1 MNPFV
6 TFRIALAS
14 LGANKLRSGLTL
26 LGIVIGVSAVI
37 SLMAIGQGV
46 QQSITS
52 QIESL
57 GTNLLFVQPGESV
70 QLGGLGGGAGSAATL
85 TLEDAH
91 ALMDPVFAPA
101 VQAVAPEIRA
111 SGQVTAGRNNTFA
124 QILGVTPEY
133 AQVRNVPIEE
143 GDFISQGH
151 LNNYS
156 QVAVLGQTVSE
167 TLFGNRDAVG
177 QPIRINGRQFEV
189 IGTLEGKGGG
199 LFGSQDHQIL
209 VPITTAYY
217 RVSSQRTTHGEISVD
232 SINVQMPDI
241 SVMDEGM
248 MQVATVLRLRH
259 RITGDD
265 DFTITN
271 QRDTIETLEETT
283 NTFVV
288 FLGAIAG
295 ISLLVGGIGIMNI
308 MLVSVT
314 ERTREI
320 GIRKAM
326 GAKRRNILVQFM
338 SEATLL
344 SLGGGAVGVLLGA
357 SVAQLLNGRPLL
369 GNSPLET
376 SFSWDIALL
385 ALAVSAAIGLFFGI
399 YPAMRAASLHPI
411 EALRY
416 E

>member
-1 MNPFV
+1 MNPLV
-6 TFRIALAS
+6 TFRIALTS
-14 LGANKLRSGLTL
+14 LGTNKLRSGLTL

-52 QIESL
+52 RIESL

-70 QLGGLGGGAGSAATL
+70 QQGGLGGGAGSASTL
-85 TLEDAH
+85 TLEDAR
-91 ALMDPVFAPA
+91 ALVDPVFAPT
-101 VQAVAPEIRA
+101 VKAVAPEIRA

-124 QILGVTPEY
+124 QVIGVTPEY
-133 AQVRNVPIEE
+133 SQVRNAPVEE
-143 GDFISQGH
+143 GDFITQGH

-156 QVAVLGQTVSE
+156 QVAVLGQTIKE
-167 TLFGNRDAVG
+167 TLFGNRVPVG
-177 QPIRINGRQFEV
+177 QLIRINGRQFEV

-199 LFGSQDHQIL
+199 FFGSQDNQIL

-241 SVMDEGM
+241 GVMDEGM

-259 RITGDD
+259 HITGED
-265 DFTITN
+265 DFIITN
-271 QRDTIETLEETT
+271 QQDTIETLEETT

-288 FLGAIAG
+288 FLGAIAS

-326 GAKRRNILVQFM
+326 GAKKRDILLQFM
-338 SEATLL
+338 VEATLL
-344 SLGGGAVGVLLGA
+344 SLGGGAVGVLAGA
-357 SVAQLLNGRPLL
+357 GIAQALNGRPLL
-369 GNSPLET
+369 GSNAMQT

-385 ALAVSAAIGLFFGI
+385 ALGVAAVIGLFFGI

>member
-1 MNPFV
+1 MNPLV
-6 TFRIALAS
+6 TLRIALAS

-26 LGIVIGVSAVI
+26 LGIVIGVGAVI

-52 QIESL
+52 NIESL
-57 GTNLLFVQPGESV
+57 GSNLIFVQPGNSG
-70 QLGGLGGGAGSAATL
+70 QGGDGGAATL
-85 TLEDAH
+85 TLQDAY
-91 ALMDPVFAPA
+91 ALDDPVFAPE
-101 VQAVAPEIRA
+101 VMAVAPEIRA
-111 SGQVTAGRNNTFA
+111 SGQVSAGRNNTFA
-124 QILGVTPEY
+124 QIVGVTPEY
-133 AQVRNVPIEE
+133 TDVRNFPVEDGSFITE
-143 GDFISQGH
+143 GH
-151 LNNYS
+151 MANYS
-156 QVAVLGQTVSE
+156 QVAVLGQTINE
-167 TLFGNRDAVG
+167 TLFGNRNPLG

-189 IGTLEGKGGG
+189 IGLLKSKGSGF
-199 LFGSQDHQIL
+199 FGNFDNQIL

-217 RVSSQRTTHGEISVD
+217 RISSQRTTHGDIGVD

-241 SVMDEGM
+241 DAMDSGM
-248 MQVATVLRLRH
+248 RQVATVLRLRH
-259 RITGDD
+259 HITGED
-265 DFTITN
+265 DFIITN

-288 FLGAIAG
+288 FLAAIAG

-326 GAKRRNILVQFM
+326 GAKRRDILLQFV

-344 SLGGGAVGVLLGA
+344 SLGGGAAGVIIGA
-357 SVAQLLNGRPLL
+357 AVAQLLNGRPLL
-369 GNSPLET
+369 GNNPMQT
-376 SFSWDIALL
+376 AFSWDIAIL
-385 ALAVSAAIGLFFGI
+385 ALGVSAIIGLFFGI
-399 YPAMRAASLHPI
+399 YPAVRAARLHPI

>member
-1 MNPFV
+1 MNPLV
-6 TFRIALAS
+6 TLRIALAS

-26 LGIVIGVSAVI
+26 LGIVIGVGAVI

-52 QIESL
+52 NIESL
-57 GTNLLFVQPGESV
+57 GSNLIFVQPGNSG
-70 QLGGLGGGAGSAATL
+70 QGGDGGAATL
-85 TLEDAH
+85 TLQDAY
-91 ALMDPVFAPA
+91 ALDDPVFAPE
-101 VQAVAPEIRA
+101 VMAVAPEIRA
-111 SGQVTAGRNNTFA
+111 SGQVSAGRNNTFA
-124 QILGVTPEY
+124 QIVGVTPEY
-133 AQVRNVPIEE
+133 TDVRNFPVEDGSFITE
-143 GDFISQGH
+143 GH
-151 LNNYS
+151 MANYS
-156 QVAVLGQTVSE
+156 QVAVLGQTINE
-167 TLFGNRDAVG
+167 TLFGNRDPLG

-189 IGTLEGKGGG
+189 IGLLKSKGSGF
-199 LFGSQDHQIL
+199 FGNFDNQIL

-217 RVSSQRTTHGEISVD
+217 RISSQRTTHGDIGVD

-241 SVMDEGM
+241 DAMDSGM
-248 MQVATVLRLRH
+248 RQVATVLRLRH
-259 RITGDD
+259 HITGED
-265 DFTITN
+265 DFIITN

-288 FLGAIAG
+288 FLAAIAG

-326 GAKRRNILVQFM
+326 GAKRRDILLQFV

-344 SLGGGAVGVLLGA
+344 SLGGGAAGVIIGA
-357 SVAQLLNGRPLL
+357 AVAQLLNGRPLL
-369 GNSPLET
+369 GNNPMQT
-376 SFSWDIALL
+376 SFSWDIAIL
-385 ALAVSAAIGLFFGI
+385 ALGVSAIIGLFFGI
-399 YPAMRAASLHPI
+399 YPAVRAARLHPI